1 MTEAEPDLRIDA
13 RAVVGQIEREIRR
26 HIAQTLNRR
35 GAVVALS
42 GGLDSSVVT
51 ALCVRALGRERVL
64 GLLLP
69 ERESTPESLS
79 LGRTMA
85 DSLGIR
91 AVEEDIGPALSALGC
106 YARRDAA
113 ISSVIPDYSDTWK
126 CKLVIS
132 VGNCERTFPIFH
144 VVAKSPAGEVRRARL
159 PLHSYLQVVAAT
171 NFKQRLRTTMEY
183 HYADA
188 LRYAVAGTANRLEF
202 ELGFFVKNGDGAAD
216 IKPIAHL
223 YKTQVWQLGE
233 YLGIPSSIT
242 QRAPTSDTYSLPQ
255 SQEEFFFGIALPHMD
270 LLLYAVNHCLKA
282 HHVAA
287 RIGMTVG
294 DVERWYAAIASMR
307 RSAKYLHESPVL
319 MDRELAPVCGISGPP
334 SLSNGGWH

>member
-1 MTEAEPDLRIDA
+1 MTETAPDLRIDSQ
-13 RAVVGQIEREIRR
+13 AVVGQIEREIRR
-26 HIAQTLNRR
+26 DIAQKLNRR

-42 GGLDSSVVT
+42 GGLDSSVVA

-113 ISSVIPDYSDTWK
+113 ISSVIPDYSDMWK

-144 VVAKSPAGEVRRARL
+144 
-159 PLHSYLQVVAAT
+159 
-171 NFKQRLRTTMEY
+171 
-183 HYADA
+183 
-188 LRYAVAGTANRLEF
+188 
-202 ELGFFVKNGDGAAD
+202 
-216 IKPIAHL
+216 
-223 YKTQVWQLGE
+223 
-233 YLGIPSSIT
+233 
-242 QRAPTSDTYSLPQ
+242 
-255 SQEEFFFGIALPHMD
+255 
-270 LLLYAVNHCLKA
+270 
-282 HHVAA
+282 
-287 RIGMTVG
+287 
-294 DVERWYAAIASMR
+294 
-307 RSAKYLHESPVL
+307 
-319 MDRELAPVCGISGPP
+319 
-334 SLSNGGWH
+334 